1 MRFLKWSLIL
11 VICLALAA
19 FAAYRAKDPER
30 RTIDDEARKGAP
42 GHFVRLSQGVTHYEI
57 AGPDSGPVVVLAA
70 AFSVPGYLSDS
81 LFQGLADSGFRVV
94 RFDYYGRGWSDRPDL
109 SYDLDT
115 FVRQLDELLDSLEI
129 GEPVNLG
136 GLSFGAA
143 IVTAYTAQHPAR
155 VRSLI
160 YVDPVF
166 NTGRQLRREE
176 RSSLAWNYYNVFKGG
191 SEAMAQSQL
200 DDFFH
205 PERQP
210 DWVARYKAGQ
220 QWKGTRESLRRTRA
234 QIAVAPHQ
242 GNLLRQLGADPRPV
256 LIVWGRQDS
265 GAPFSESP
273 ALLAAM
279 PHATLVPVDS
289 AGHLP
294 HIEQPRVVVP
304 AVVSFLRSTGS

>member
-1 MRFLKWSLIL
+1 
-11 VICLALAA
+11 
-19 FAAYRAKDPER
+19 
-30 RTIDDEARKGAP
+30 
-42 GHFVRLSQGVTHYEI
+42 
-57 AGPDSGPVVVLAA
+57 
-70 AFSVPGYLSDS
+70 
-81 LFQGLADSGFRVV
+81 
-94 RFDYYGRGWSDRPDL
+94 DRPDL
-109 SYDLDT
+109 KYDLDT
-115 FVRQLDELLDSLEI
+115 FVRQLDELLDSLRI
-129 GEPVNLG
+129 DQPVHLG

-143 IVTAYTAQHPAR
+143 IVTEFTAKHPGR

-166 NTGRQLRREE
+166 NTGRQLRKEE
-176 RSSLAWNYYNVFKGG
+176 RSPLAWTWYNVFNGG

-200 DDFFH
+200 DDFLH

-210 DWVARYKAGQ
+210 DWVARYKVGQ

-234 QIAVAPHQ
+234 QVAVAPHQ
-242 GNLLRQLGADPRPV
+242 GDLVRQIGTDPRPV

-265 GAPFSESP
+265 GAPFSEST

-294 HIEQPRVVVP
+294 HIEQPRIVVP
-304 AVVSFLRSTGS
+304 AVARFLRG